1 MGDPRKLKKKH
12 ETPRKVLDAE
22 RISTESALKR
32 EYGLRNTRE
41 LWVAL
46 KELKKVRREARRL
59 LSMGEKGKEESTQV
73 LSKLSRLGVIT
84 NPEATVEDI
93 LTLGVRDFLERRL
106 QTKVVRRSLA
116 RTMRQSRQLIT
127 HGFICINGRKVTVPS
142 YTVSVNDEPTVSYY
156 KAIDV
161 SVPVEEPKRKAQA
174 PKEEPSAAP
183 APSAA
188 A

>member
-1 MGDPRKLKKKH
+1 MGDPRKLTKKH

-59 LSMGEKGKEESTQV
+59 LSLGEKGREESKKV
-73 LSKLSRLGVIT
+73 LSKLSREGVIT
-84 NPEATVEDI
+84 KPEATLEDV
-93 LTLGVRDFLERRL
+93 LTLNVRDFLERRL

-116 RTMRQSRQLIT
+116 RTMRQARQLIT
-127 HGFICINGRKVTVPS
+127 HGFISVNGRKVTVPS
-142 YTVSVNDEPTVSYY
+142 YVVSVSEEPAVSYY

-161 SVPVEEPKRKAQA
+161 SLPVEEAKPKRSA
-174 PKEEPSAAP
+174 PKEAP
-183 APSAA
+183 AAEAPAA